1 MLNVLLICVDKIH
14 IIKPRE
20 FKNDYKL
27 FTYARG
33 TTASYKLVQMPSY
46 LETLGTERTWDYTF
60 ENTSSNSKHPW
71 LKEDEVPS
79 EVRVHRITTELL
91 KIYTQKRTKI
101 FQDLTRTK
109 TTLFSNEYVHLYQS
123 PSNTIGTLHTLKF
136 HCRSGISIYSIIY

>member
-1 MLNVLLICVDKIH
+1 MLNVRLIYIDKIH

-60 ENTSSNSKHPW
+60 ENTSSDSKHPW

-79 EVRVHRITTELL
+79 EIRVHRITMELL
-91 KIYTQKRTKI
+91 KIYTEKRTKI

-123 PSNTIGTLHTLKF
+123 PSNTIGNLQTLIF
-136 HCRSGISIYSIIY
+136 HCRSNTLYFIIY